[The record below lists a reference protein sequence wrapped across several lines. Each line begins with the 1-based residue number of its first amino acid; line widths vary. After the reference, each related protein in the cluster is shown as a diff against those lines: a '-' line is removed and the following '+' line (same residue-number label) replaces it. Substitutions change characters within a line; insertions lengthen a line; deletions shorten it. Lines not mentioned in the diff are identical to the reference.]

1 MDVGPKKKCFSE
13 CPTWVKVKKKVN
25 KRTPQNMNK
34 RTASLILTP
43 TISADELF
51 FSSITR
57 SITTAVASKPSG
69 SSVPRLLSGTYGG
82 GGRGIGSPTYKILKK
97 VQKSG
102 SSADF
107 GLGPW

>member
-1 MDVGPKKKCFSE
+1 
-13 CPTWVKVKKKVN
+13 
-25 KRTPQNMNK
+25 MNK
-34 RTASLILTP
+34 RTVSLTLTP
-43 TISADELF
+43 TLSADKLF

-57 SITTAVASKPSG
+57 SITTAVVSKPSG
-69 SSVPRLLSGTYGG
+69 SSVPRLLSATYGD